1 MGNEISS
8 LYKVN
13 DKYIKNYSKHIPG
26 ITSFDKDHLIKHG
39 VKKSHIISES
49 VSSISMKDLI
59 TKHNLKSLD
68 LLYVDA
74 EGYDGKI
81 IIDFLTTTDFKPI
94 IILEF
99 IHIKSIIFE
108 ILIKNLENKKYK
120 FFTIN
125 ENLVCYPENEVKYIK
140 FNQ

>member
-1 MGNEISS
+1 
-8 LYKVN
+8 
-13 DKYIKNYSKHIPG
+13 
-26 ITSFDKDHLIKHG
+26 
-39 VKKSHIISES
+39 
-49 VSSISMKDLI
+49 MKDLI

-81 IIDFLTTTDFKPI
+81 IIDFLNTTDITPI